1 MKKTDGFTL
10 VELLV
15 VIAIIALLMA
25 ILMPAMSRAR
35 EQARRIVCANNLRTI
50 ASGDQMYADSSDDYH
65 VPIFSGLSPPPQGDW
80 LWFENPLFVRIV
92 DMKGRK
98 NTEASQGYT
107 AHTLPK
113 DFKCPSDKR
122 TVANGGLLK
131 YSDGGVE
138 GVSYGMSSW
147 GLASYYC
154 KDWCYYKNGPDGP
167 GKRRAHALKTT
178 QVNRPSEKFFFMDSV
193 WFAVWYDDADIA
205 KWRQSG
211 DVMGGAAWDRPAYR
225 HSEGANVLFYD
236 GHVNYMPMQQIHV
249 EDPGGDPYAPL
260 VVLNRQMWTPIKG
273 RWKYIDY
280 P

>member
-25 ILMPAMSRAR
+25 ILMPALSKAR
-35 EQARRIVCANNLRTI
+35 EQAKRIVCGNHLKTI
-50 ASGDQMYADSSDDYH
+50 ALGDQMYADSSADYH
-65 VPIFSGLSPPPQGDW
+65 VPIFNGLDVNNW

-98 NTEASQGYT
+98 NTEKDQGYR
-107 AHTLPK
+107 ASTLPK

-122 TVANGGLLK
+122 TVANGGLYK
-131 YSDGGVE
+131 DAQSVE

-147 GLASYYC
+147 GLMSRSC
-154 KDWCYYKNGPDGP
+154 GGWCYYWYGANI
-167 GKRRAHALKTT
+167 RRAHALKTT

-193 WFAVWYDDADIA
+193 WFAVWYDDAYIWEW
-205 KWRQSG
+205 KQSG

-236 GHVNYMPMQQIHV
+236 GHVNYLPMQQIHV

-273 RWKYIDY
+273 RWMYIDY